1 MGRGTRGAVEGDGRG
16 ISGSHG
22 ARRRVGQEKRWH
34 RGCSPRRAMRS
45 GHASPQ
51 VSTPVPQPL
60 GRDRAGA
67 ASVPA
72 PLRVPPGWA
81 CTTAS
86 ARPCRAT
93 RAVQA
98 ARPARARKEK
108 PPRCQKP
115 PPLHAGLCRSLIATA
130 IRGRSS
136 RCARDGRSSRVTVIL
151 PDGRPTERTR
161 VERVSSHSQ
170 DALQDVQPRYMLR
183 SGCLRVW
190 CGDWGREGK
199 GRYTSGRAVLEGEGG
214 SLSSR

>member
-34 RGCSPRRAMRS
+34 RGCSPRRAMRG

-136 RCARDGRSSRVTVIL
+136 RCAREGRSSRVTVIL
-151 PDGRPTERTR
+151 PDGRRNGEDEGRTC
-161 VERVSSHSQ
+161 
-170 DALQDVQPRYMLR
+170 LLPLPRR
-183 SGCLRVW
+183 SSGCSTAVHAPFWLLACVVW
-190 CGDWGREGK
+190 GLG
-199 GRYTSGRAVLEGEGG
+199 T
-214 SLSSR
+214 